1 MIYNWKKKYLKIVL
15 FACFTF
21 NSEASSY
28 NFRIPTYSLKK
39 VIELKEHESI
49 IVKTKFNLCLRD
61 HERIKSL
68 EPLQRTIKDYS
79 KLHECFFLVTD
90 ILPGSSPLK
99 NELFKLSFQFSRI
112 ENTYRRNLM
121 NGFSDE

>member
-1 MIYNWKKKYLKIVL
+1 MIYNWKKTYLKIIL

-39 VIELKEHESI
+39 AIELKEHESI
-49 IVKTKFNLCLRD
+49 IVKTKFNVCLKD

-68 EPLQRTIKDYS
+68 EPLQRTIRDYS
-79 KLHECFFLVTD
+79 KLYKCFFLITD
-90 ILPGSSPLK
+90 ILPVSSPLK
-99 NELFKLSFQFSRI
+99 NELYNLYFQFSRI
-112 ENTYRRNLM
+112 ENAYLRNLT